1 MTIKVNI
8 KAETLKEGINNLMDY
23 ATADYEGFHEGL
35 HISFHGEKLTPSK
48 LSEKGETFK
57 NNFEVIEGKKYIKVI
72 NQGVFCFVVID
83 DFEKNG
89 KTFKKGDILKPAN
102 WNTPALNSPRG
113 NVLNGEY
120 PIEWTGPQYLR

>member
-8 KAETLKEGINNLMDY
+8 KAETLKQGVINLIDHASLDY
-23 ATADYEGFHEGL
+23 KEW
-35 HISFHGEKLTPSK
+35 SK
-48 LSEKGETFK
+48 LINYKLAYDNSKLDEQTETFK

-72 NQGVFCFVVID
+72 NQGVFCFVVIN